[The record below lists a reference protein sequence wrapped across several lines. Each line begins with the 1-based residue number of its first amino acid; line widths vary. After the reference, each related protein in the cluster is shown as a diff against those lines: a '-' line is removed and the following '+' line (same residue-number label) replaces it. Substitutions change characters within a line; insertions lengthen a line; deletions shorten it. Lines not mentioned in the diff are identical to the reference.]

1 MGFPFVAQAQA
12 CPSGYIALRRHAQAA
27 IGQAQGRKAR
37 TDDLPCRLEEV
48 FDARFRTAVDR
59 LVSPAGQALR
69 RTGLSPDHLTALGIV
84 MSFPAA
90 WAIATGRL
98 VIGLVVLIAS
108 ALPDLF
114 DGSLAKASGRVSQ
127 RGAFFDSV
135 GDRVS
140 DTVVLAGFA
149 WYAQDRFGHHAA
161 LVPLAVLGVSQLV
174 SYIRAKADALGINAR
189 GGLME
194 RGERV
199 FVLCVAL
206 KFPADMLWL
215 MWLIF
220 ALSAITAG
228 QRFVKVWRQ
237 ANRPPAP
244 LPVEPA
250 AVVLK
255 WRAWREERAAR
266 ETAWWA
272 RAPRGPASPRRNGL
286 FAASRRPGEST
297 AATERWRERR
307 AARRASRR

>member
-1 MGFPFVAQAQA
+1 M
-12 CPSGYIALRRHAQAA
+12 
-27 IGQAQGRKAR
+27 
-37 TDDLPCRLEEV
+37 
-48 FDARFRTAVDR
+48 FDARFRTAVDKA
-59 LVSPAGQALR
+59 VSPAGQALR
-69 RTGLSPDHLTALGIV
+69 RTGLSPDHLTATGIL
-84 MSFPAA
+84 MSIPAG

-98 VIGLVVLIAS
+98 VIGLVLLIAS

-114 DGSLAKASGRVSQ
+114 DGSLAKASGRSSN

-174 SYIRAKADALGINAR
+174 SYIRAKADTLGIDAK

-199 FVLCVAL
+199 VVLCFAL

-215 MWLIF
+215 LWVIVV
-220 ALSAITAG
+220 LSFLTAA

-237 ANRPPAP
+237 ADRPPAP

-250 AVVLK
+250 AVVLR
-255 WRAWREERAAR
+255 WRAWREERAGR
-266 ETAWWA
+266 EATWWA
-272 RAPRGPASPRRNGL
+272 RAPRGPGSSANGGL
-286 FAASRRPGEST
+286 PFLSGSRRPGSG
-297 AATERWRERR
+297 AAGSRWHERRLARRERFSDEANVGAGAPVPNGQEHGQDQR
-307 AARRASRR
+307 RTEIHDEARARRRTEPKGQG